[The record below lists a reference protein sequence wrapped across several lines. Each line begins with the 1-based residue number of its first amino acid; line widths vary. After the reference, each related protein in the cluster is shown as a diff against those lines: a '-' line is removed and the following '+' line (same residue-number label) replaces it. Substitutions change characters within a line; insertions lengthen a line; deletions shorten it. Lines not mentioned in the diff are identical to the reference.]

1 MIKYTEVIKKNNK
14 AKEDEIKRLHSE
26 LELIKSAFSE
36 TESNIL
42 VKKTPE
48 YNFTSTENNIFVQ
61 QRPE

>member
-1 MIKYTEVIKKNNK
+1 MNKYIEIAKKNYK
-14 AKEDEIKRLHSE
+14 AKDDEIKQLRSE

-36 TESNIL
+36 TENNIL
-42 VKKTPE
+42 VKQRPE

>member
-1 MIKYTEVIKKNNK
+1 MNKYIETAKRNFK
-14 AKEDEIKRLHSE
+14 AKDDEIKQLRSE

-36 TESNIL
+36 TENNIL
-42 VKKTPE
+42 VKKKPE